1 MTELQKDWLTDG
13 LIDFEYKK
21 YILLAYL
28 KDIRLR
34 FEEQKLYPFMAD
46 LVFHY
51 QNLLKVKESKELI
64 YELFPKSIS
73 RADFKK
79 LKVSYQK
86 IIQDDEVMQEI
97 EDILTYALPRMKG
110 ALTQGRELFEL
121 VEHHLEISPVGLTP
135 LYANEGYIFI
145 QVDKVP
151 EVNIFRYQV
160 SVFEN
165 AHENYR
171 SINTTYVDK
180 EVKSI
185 ANTYESIK
193 LNLVRKFADLPN
205 PASYLVL
212 SRLSFPLPETLLP
225 VAKRLLIKHIQVS

>member
-28 KDIRLR
+28 KDIRQR
-34 FEEQKLYPFMAD
+34 FDEQKLYPFMAD

-64 YELFPKSIS
+64 YELFPKSITK
-73 RADFKK
+73 ADFRK
-79 LKVSYQK
+79 LKVNYKK
-86 IIQDDEVMQEI
+86 IVEDDDVMREI
-97 EDILTYALPRMKG
+97 EDILSYALPQLKG
-110 ALTQGRELFEL
+110 ALSHGKELFEM
-121 VEHHLEISPVGLTP
+121 VERHLEISPVGLTP
-135 LYANEGYIFI
+135 LYANEGYIFLQI
-145 QVDKVP
+145 DRVP
-151 EVNIFRYQV
+151 EVTIFRYQV

-171 SINTTYVDK
+171 SINTTYVDR

-185 ANTYESIK
+185 TNTYEAIK
-193 LNLVRKFADLPN
+193 LGLAKKFAFLPN

-212 SRLSFPLPETLLP
+212 SKLSFPLPETLLP
-225 VAKRLLIKHIQVS
+225 VAKRLLMRHIEVT

>member
-1 MTELQKDWLTDG
+1 MTQLQKDWLTDG

-21 YILLAYL
+21 YVLLAYL

-34 FEEQKLYPFMAD
+34 FDEQKLYPFMAD

-79 LKVSYQK
+79 LEVSYQK
-86 IIQDDEVMQEI
+86 IINDDEVMQEI
-97 EDILTYALPRMKG
+97 EDILSYALPRMKG
-110 ALTQGRELFEL
+110 ALSQGKELFEM
-121 VEHHLEISPVGLTP
+121 VEHQLEISPVGITP
-135 LYANEGYIFI
+135 LYANEGYIFL

-151 EVNIFRYQV
+151 EVSIFRYQV

-165 AHENYR
+165 AYENYR

-180 EVKSI
+180 EVRSI

-193 LNLVRKFADLPN
+193 MSLAKRFSWLPN

-212 SRLSFPLPETLLP
+212 SKLAFPLPETLLP
-225 VAKRLLIKHIQVS
+225 VAKRLLIKQIQLS

>member
-34 FEEQKLYPFMAD
+34 FDELKLYPFMAD

-64 YELFPKSIS
+64 YELFPKTITK
-73 RADFKK
+73 ADFKK
-79 LKVSYQK
+79 LELSYQK
-86 IIQDDEVMQEI
+86 IVKDDEVMQEI
-97 EDILTYALPRMKG
+97 EIILSYALPQMKG
-110 ALTQGRELFEL
+110 ALSQGKELFEM
-121 VEHHLEISPVGLTP
+121 VESHLEISPIGITP
-135 LYANEGYIFI
+135 LYANEGYIFL
-145 QVDKVP
+145 QVDKVF

-171 SINTTYVDK
+171 SINTTYIHQ
-180 EVKSI
+180 EVRSI
-185 ANTYESIK
+185 SNTYESIK
-193 LNLVRKFADLPN
+193 MRLAKRFAFLPN

-212 SRLSFPLPETLLP
+212 SKLSFPLPETLLP
-225 VAKRLLIKHIQVS
+225 VAKRMLMKHIQVS

>member
-1 MTELQKDWLTDG
+1 MTHLQKDWLTDG

-34 FEEQKLYPFMAD
+34 FDEQKLYPFMAD

-64 YELFPKSIS
+64 YELFPKTIS

-79 LKVSYQK
+79 LELSYQK
-86 IIQDDEVMQEI
+86 IIKDDEIMQEI
-97 EDILTYALPRMKG
+97 EDILSYALPQMKG
-110 ALTQGRELFEL
+110 ALSQGKALFEM
-121 VEHHLEISPVGLTP
+121 VEHHLEISPVGVTP
-135 LYANEGYIFI
+135 LYANEGYMFI
-145 QVDKVP
+145 QVDKTP

-180 EVKSI
+180 EVRSI
-185 ANTYESIK
+185 ANTCESIK
-193 LNLVRKFADLPN
+193 LKLVKRFAFLPN
-205 PASYLVL
+205 PASYLIL
-212 SRLSFPLPETLLP
+212 SKLAFPLPETLLP
-225 VAKRLLIKHIQVS
+225 VAKRLLIKHIQLS